1 MSKLQQILDIILNR
15 KNSYSENE
23 KLKKEIS
30 ILREKNKNLEKEKN
44 ELEKKIVFI
53 QKFEKIKNDENKD
66 SEKFVNLKSQIQDM
80 KDRNINLESE
90 NEKLKLE
97 KETIEKNVTKYIE
110 VNNYLKKYE
119 ILIEKLEKSVSLNE
133 LNRKIESAN
142 EIMKFL
148 KFIEIFGNG
157 EDFLIYIYKEFKE
170 KKITDKIPLTT
181 EEIELIDYINEFFRE
196 KYNYNH
202 DVLMKVNVNQDK
214 FDKSIMQDILKPSDF
229 NFKIV
234 EEFYV
239 PGIKTKSYNF
249 KSIVKGRK

>member
-15 KNSYSENE
+15 KNPYSENE

-30 ILREKNKNLEKEKN
+30 ILREKNKNLEKERN
-44 ELEKKIVFI
+44 ELEKKIVSI
-53 QKFEKIKNDENKD
+53 QKFEIIKNDVNKD

-80 KDRNINLESE
+80 RDRNINLESE
-90 NEKLKLE
+90 NKKLKLE
-97 KETIEKNVTKYIE
+97 KEIAEKNVTEYIE

-119 ILIEKLEKSVSLNE
+119 ILIEKLGKSVSLNE

-157 EDFLIYIYKEFKE
+157 EDFLRDIYKEFKE
-170 KKITDKIPLTT
+170 KKISDKIPLTA

-202 DVLMKVNVNQDK
+202 DVLIKVNTNQDK
-214 FDKSIMQDILKPSDF
+214 FDKSTMQDILKPSDF

>member
-1 MSKLQQILDIILNR
+1 
-15 KNSYSENE
+15 
-23 KLKKEIS
+23 
-30 ILREKNKNLEKEKN
+30 
-44 ELEKKIVFI
+44 
-53 QKFEKIKNDENKD
+53 
-66 SEKFVNLKSQIQDM
+66 M

-157 EDFLIYIYKEFKE
+157 EDFLRDIYKEFKE

-229 NFKIV
+229 NFKII